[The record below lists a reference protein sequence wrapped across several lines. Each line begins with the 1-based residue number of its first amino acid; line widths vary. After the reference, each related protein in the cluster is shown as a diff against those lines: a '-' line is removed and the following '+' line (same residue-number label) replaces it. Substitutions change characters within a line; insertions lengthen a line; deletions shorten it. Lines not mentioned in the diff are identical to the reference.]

1 MERIRKRTRLDTL
14 VNQRRV
20 VSPLSWSRWIYLGLV
35 AALALFLGNY
45 VVGDAV
51 LLRADGIVLTDRHIF
66 ASTYPAKVSRVN
78 VREGQ
83 QVQVG
88 TALLEMES
96 AEMLK
101 DISDL
106 AARTSDL
113 SIRGAEIRNQ
123 RATISTLL
131 PLAERHTRESAT
143 QIARLDSLNRQGL
156 VSLQRM
162 DQALGSD
169 YEASSHLAELKA
181 QSAALDEKLSL
192 VVESNQRAAAALA
205 QLEAFYDR
213 GIVRATVDG
222 VVGARVPVPGQV
234 VKVGDEL
241 LQVNGRNAYI
251 LAYLPDIY
259 LFNINPG
266 ERVSVSTGSHHITA
280 EVESILTV
288 ADALPAEFQN
298 MFRPRDRSRLIR
310 IKLPD
315 DHGFAVSQ
323 KVRVSG
329 CIIGWC

>member
-113 SIRGAEIRNQ
+113 SIREAEIRNQ

-205 QLEAFYDR
+205 QLEAF
-213 GIVRATVDG
+213 
-222 VVGARVPVPGQV
+222 
-234 VKVGDEL
+234 
-241 LQVNGRNAYI
+241 
-251 LAYLPDIY
+251 
-259 LFNINPG
+259 
-266 ERVSVSTGSHHITA
+266 
-280 EVESILTV
+280 
-288 ADALPAEFQN
+288 
-298 MFRPRDRSRLIR
+298 
-310 IKLPD
+310 
-315 DHGFAVSQ
+315 
-323 KVRVSG
+323 
-329 CIIGWC
+329 